1 MAAGDSDGGEDNGDF
16 FTFAS
21 VEQQR
26 TGIAVTDGLLFGALV
41 TFGCRGRR
49 LQCVDVAGGGF
60 QRIIVVQSTQAF
72 QFLAGFDRIAVDR
85 NIVHNQRAFNRSGV
99 EEDIK
104 IRSVFGGGGGDVF
117 QFDATGN
124 GLIDLGHRN

>member
-1 MAAGDSDGGEDNGDF
+1 MDGTQVF
-16 FTFAS
+16 
-21 VEQQR
+21 Q
-26 TGIAVTDGLLFGALV
+26 LF
-41 TFGCRGRR
+41 
-49 LQCVDVAGGGF
+49 
-60 QRIIVVQSTQAF
+60 
-72 QFLAGFDRIAVDR
+72 AGFYRSAVDR

-104 IRSVFGGGGGDVF
+104 IRSGFGGGGGDVF